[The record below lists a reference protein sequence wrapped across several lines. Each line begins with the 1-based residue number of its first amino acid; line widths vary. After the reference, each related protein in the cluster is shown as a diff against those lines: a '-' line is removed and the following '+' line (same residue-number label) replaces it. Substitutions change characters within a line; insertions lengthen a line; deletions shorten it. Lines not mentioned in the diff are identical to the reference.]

1 MKGANK
7 IAKAFFYMALTLF
20 MIVQSY
26 VIGLFIGGSVLSLVL
41 AVWNI
46 FTCIPD
52 FVCSHYWLV
61 YLISGIP
68 IGLYVLIYLIV
79 SSHKNQKNKSEGKE

>member
-1 MKGANK
+1 MKRANK
-7 IAKAFFYMALTLF
+7 IAKLFFYISLTLF
-20 MIVQSY
+20 MIMQSY
-26 VIGLFIGGSVLSLVL
+26 VIGLFIGGAVLSLVL
-41 AVWNI
+41 AVWNV

-52 FVCSHYWLV
+52 FVCRHYWLV

-79 SSHKNQKNKSEGKE
+79 SSHKNQKNKSEE